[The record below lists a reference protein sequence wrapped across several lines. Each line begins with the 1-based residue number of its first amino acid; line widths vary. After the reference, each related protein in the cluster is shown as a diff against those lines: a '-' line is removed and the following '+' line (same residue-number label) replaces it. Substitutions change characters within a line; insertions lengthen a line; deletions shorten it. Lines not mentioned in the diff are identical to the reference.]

1 MSIEVLMGVLELAAE
16 GEAKQKLINGLT
28 LDDEDPQS
36 ITKRLA
42 SVVGRKTQEGTY
54 LTSQEKDADKSYP
67 KIKFATQ
74 LWLNEDRVLTVA
86 EQRALADYQ
95 KTIYGHYKAKA
106 ITADFQTNFE
116 ETKKEIN
123 EWVDKATEGLITDI
137 AAAMPIS
144 TVAFFANAMYF
155 HASWHHQ
162 FDQTET
168 NEAGTFYTPVGAEG
182 LVPMQAQMMSTY
194 ENPEFRHFPFT
205 TLMKDDDMHV
215 NAYELD
221 YYGKEVSMVILMP
234 TQVKTDPAKKTKL
247 RVTPPTKNGLAELKG
262 QLHDNEEFWPMIFH
276 ALDAKTSLKKIKLT
290 MPKFSFEYKIPGLG
304 KQLNKANMLDMFGD
318 YPVIGND
325 GVLAHTAIQHKAF
338 IKVDELGTEAAA
350 VTDGTATDCYHP
362 MVRHTIDMPFLFII
376 RHKESGSVL
385 GMGQVTT
392 PGVQVTKPKEV
403 PEEWSESGG
412 CSDEVLPAR
421 PQPHAAEDGK
431 STGSVVDDE
440 WVTGGFPWKKTPKQG
455 VAGREAFDEWS
466 ESGGSP
472 TEAKFVVPTP
482 RAQAYKRDNKWPV
495 PDEILPPSPRFLAR
509 N

>member
-1 MSIEVLMGVLELAAE
+1 MTMSASASMTLRRLKAALLEKRAARPVAKSIFALGAVAAVAAVVLSASPTQSARLREGIDNMEKETMKMGVANQLLSMQDQDHNENMFFSPMSIEILMGVLELAAE

-123 EWVDKATEGLITDI
+123 EWVDKATKGNIKNI
-137 AAAMPIS
+137 ADAIPIS
-144 TVAFFANAMYF
+144 VNKFFANAMYF

-162 FDQTET
+162 FDDEET
-168 NEAGTFYTPVGAEG
+168 DEEGTFYTPVGAEG
-182 LVPMQAQMMSTY
+182 LVPMQAQMMSTS
-194 ENPEFRHFPFT
+194 EDPEFRHFPFT
-205 TLMKDDDMHV
+205 KIIKDDDMLV

-234 TQVKTDPAKKTKL
+234 TQVTTDPAKKTTT
-247 RVTPPTKNGLAELKG
+247 RVTPPTKNGLAKLKAA
-262 QLHDNEEFWPMIFH
+262 LLLNEGGKLIRNIFL
-276 ALDAKTSLKKIKLT
+276 ALDTKHSLKKIKLT
-290 MPKFSFEYKIPGLG
+290 MPKFSFEYKIPSLVT
-304 KQLNKANMLDMFGD
+304 QLEKADMLKLDGD
-318 YPVIGND
+318 YPVIGD
-325 GVLAHTAIQHKAF
+325 MYGASIQHKAF
-338 IKVDELGTEAAA
+338 IKVNEQGTTAGA
-350 VTDGTATDCYHP
+350 VTDVLCTDCIGP
-362 MVRHTIDMPFLFII
+362 KFDRHTIDMPFLFIL

-385 GMGQVTT
+385 GMGQVT
-392 PGVQVTKPKEV
+392 KPEAQETQPDYNDWV
-403 PEEWSESGG
+403 EESG
-412 CSDEVLPAR
+412 
-421 PQPHAAEDGK
+421 Q
-431 STGSVVDDE
+431 
-440 WVTGGFPWKKTPKQG
+440 
-455 VAGREAFDEWS
+455 
-466 ESGGSP
+466 
-472 TEAKFVVPTP
+472 
-482 RAQAYKRDNKWPV
+482 
-495 PDEILPPSPRFLAR
+495 
-509 N
+509 